1 MLNIATPLQG
11 KKLKNKS
18 GKIDTAMKPT
28 FGEDT
33 GVTISDVLSQRYFDM
48 QQNQIEDEKLQGLV
62 NCFINKVIYYPIY
75 YVLKLSAYFHSIYRK
90 KINATKSAY
99 FVNFLIPNL
108 ISLNR
113 VILQSFGTGK

>member
-1 MLNIATPLQG
+1 MIVFLTKLIYFLGNGGLLLNIATPLQG

-48 QQNQIEDEKLQGLV
+48 QQNQIGDEKLQALV
-62 NCFINKVIYYPIY
+62 DCFLNKVIYYH
-75 YVLKLSAYFHSIYRK
+75 LSH
-90 KINATKSAY
+90 
-99 FVNFLIPNL
+99 LL
-108 ISLNR
+108 
-113 VILQSFGTGK
+113 